1 MPDLSQQTLNFLGA
15 VAAIASAIAALTGM
29 ATAIIAFWAV
39 RRADRNAQAQL
50 IEARDLTEKQLKLSQ
65 ETFAKQ
71 NESHKLTVAAEWLF
85 KLDEHFDSGPFRSKR
100 RMSAIALK
108 GKKYEPVLED
118 IWDFFDT
125 MGLLLRKGA
134 LDEEMI
140 WSRFFYWINGYW
152 KTSKDLLEERRGSET
167 QIWGDFEYVYKA
179 VIAWEE
185 KQKPN
190 SLDLAFNEKLIQ
202 EFLDDE
208 AT

>member
-85 KLDEHFDSGPFRSKR
+85 KLDEHFDSGPLRSKR

-152 KTSKDLLEERRGSET
+152 KTSKDLL
-167 QIWGDFEYVYKA
+167 
-179 VIAWEE
+179 
-185 KQKPN
+185 
-190 SLDLAFNEKLIQ
+190 
-202 EFLDDE
+202 
-208 AT
+208 